1 MTQGRRPR
9 SVVGGCGLLALAA
22 TVAVIGARLPAGG
35 VGPLLTRYAAIAGVV
50 GAVWLLLAFLDR
62 RRKPAKM
69 AAYFYVSAIQD
80 GRAVLVTGPY
90 ASRDLAAADIARVRG
105 ALAEHGS
112 LDRAYSWGVSE
123 SPDRFDGLAN
133 AELGFQPV

>member
-1 MTQGRRPR
+1 MTKGRRPR

-35 VGPLLTRYAAIAGVV
+35 AGPLLTRYAAIAGIV
-50 GAVWLLLAFLDR
+50 GVVWLLLAFLDR
-62 RRKPAKM
+62 RHQPAQ
-69 AAYFYVSAIQD
+69 AYFYVSAIQD

-90 ASRDLAAADIARVRG
+90 ATRDLAAGDIARVRG

-133 AELGFQPV
+133 AELGFQPA